1 MDTATTQPQPIDYP
15 PPVLAG
21 EGEDAGKW
29 AWNINPDDEF
39 SECLG
44 VQT

>member
-1 MDTATTQPQPIDYP
+1 MDATTQPPQPLELP

-21 EGEDAGKW
+21 EGEDRGKW

-44 VQT
+44 VKT